1 MRADPLSGKVVVV
14 VGGTSGIGLSGVR
27 ACLAAGARVVVMGL
41 PSEGSAR
48 LETNLG
54 SACRVMLADARDPHT
69 VRSAIRQAVTDFGRF
84 DALYH
89 VAGGSGRSF
98 GDGPLH
104 EATDEGFSETVRL
117 NLASVFYSN
126 RAAVEHWLKQGTQGS
141 VLNLGSVSG
150 FSPSP
155 RHFDTHAYAAAK
167 AGLEGLTVAAAAYY
181 APRGIRFNALLP
193 GLTDTPGSRRAM
205 ADPQIQAFI
214 RGKQPLDGGRAAQPS
229 DLDAAVFFFLSDES
243 RFVTGQTLAVDGG
256 WSVTEGDARG

>member
-1 MRADPLSGKVVVV
+1 MRADALSGKVVVV

-27 ACLAAGARVVVMGL
+27 ACVAAGARVVAVGL
-41 PSEGSAR
+41 PADGSDG
-48 LETNLG
+48 LEAELG
-54 SACRVMLADARDPHT
+54 SACRVMIGDARDSNTP
-69 VRSAIRQAVTDFGRF
+69 RSAISRAVAELGGF

-104 EATDEGFSETVRL
+104 EATDEAFSETLRL
-117 NLASVFYSN
+117 NLTSVFYSN
-126 RAAVEHWLKQGTQGS
+126 RAAVQHWLKHGTPGA

-155 RHFDTHAYAAAK
+155 RHFDTHVYAAAK

-205 ADPQIQAFI
+205 ADAQIQAFI
-214 RGKQPLDGGRAAQPS
+214 RGKQPLDGGRAARPS
-229 DLDAAVFFFLSDES
+229 DLDAAVVFFLSDES
-243 RFVTGQTLAVDGG
+243 RFVTGQMLAVDGG
-256 WSVTEGDARG
+256 WSVTEGGARG

>member
-1 MRADPLSGKVVVV
+1 MGPAPLDGKVVVV

-27 ACLAAGARVVVMGL
+27 ACLAAGARVVAVGL
-41 PSEGSAR
+41 PHDGSDR
-48 LETNLG
+48 LERELG
-54 SACRVMLADARDPHT
+54 SACRVMLADARDPHAA
-69 VRSAIRQAVTDFGRF
+69 RSAIRHAIADFGRF
-84 DALYH
+84 DSLYH

-104 EATDEGFSETVRL
+104 EATDEGWAETLRL
-117 NLASVFYSN
+117 NLTPVFYSN
-126 RAAVEHWLKQGTQGS
+126 RAAVEHWLKHGTPGS

-155 RHFDTHAYAAAK
+155 RYFDTHGYAAAK

-205 ADPQIQAFI
+205 ADARIQAFI
-214 RGKQPLDGGRAAQPS
+214 RGKQPLDGGRAAQPR
-229 DLDAAVFFFLSDES
+229 DLDAAVVFFLSDDS
-243 RFVTGQTLAVDGG
+243 RFVTGQALAVDGG
-256 WSVTEGDARG
+256 WSVTEGGERG

>member
-1 MRADPLSGKVVVV
+1 MRAEPLSGKVVVV
-14 VGGTSGIGLSGVR
+14 IGGTSGIGLSGVR
-27 ACLAAGARVVVMGL
+27 ACLEAGARVMAVGL
-41 PSEGSAR
+41 PADGLDQ
-48 LETNLG
+48 LENALG
-54 SACRVMLADARDPHT
+54 PACRVMVGDARHPET
-69 VRSAIRQAVTDFGRF
+69 PRSAIARAVAELGGF

-126 RAAVEHWLKQGTQGS
+126 RAAVELWLKRGTPGA
-141 VLNLGSVSG
+141 VLNVGSVSG

-155 RHFDTHAYAAAK
+155 RYFDTHSYAAAK

-181 APRGIRFNALLP
+181 APRGIRFNAILP

-205 ADPQIQAFI
+205 ADVRIQAFI
-214 RGKQPLDGGRAAQPS
+214 RGKQPLDGGRAARTS
-229 DLDAAVFFFLSDES
+229 DLDAAVVFFLSDES

-256 WSVTEGDARG
+256 WSVTEGSSQG

>member
-1 MRADPLSGKVVVV
+1 MRAEPLSGKVVVV
-14 VGGTSGIGLSGVR
+14 VGGTSGFGLSGVR
-27 ACLAAGARVVVMGL
+27 ACLDAGARVVAVGL
-41 PSEGSAR
+41 PAEGLDQ
-48 LETNLG
+48 LEKELG
-54 SACRVMLADARDPHT
+54 SACRVMAGDARHPET
-69 VRSAIRQAVTDFGRF
+69 PRSAIARAVAELGGF

-104 EATDEGFSETVRL
+104 EATDEGFSETLRL

-126 RAAVEHWLKQGTQGS
+126 RAAVEHWLKHGTPGS
-141 VLNLGSVSG
+141 ILNLGSVSG

-155 RHFDTHAYAAAK
+155 RYFDTHAYAAAK

-205 ADPQIQAFI
+205 ADVQIQAFI
-214 RGKQPLDGGRAAQPS
+214 RGKQPLDGGRVGRPS
-229 DLDAAVFFFLSDES
+229 DLDAAVVFFLSDES

-256 WSVTEGDARG
+256 WSVTEAGPRG

>member
-1 MRADPLSGKVVVV
+1 MRGPLEGKVVVV

-27 ACLAAGARVVVMGL
+27 ACLDAGARVMALGL
-41 PSEGSAR
+41 PAEGSDR
-48 LETNLG
+48 LEAELG
-54 SACRVMLADARDPHT
+54 PNARVMLGDARDPE
-69 VRSAIRQAVTDFGRF
+69 VPRSAIARAVAELGGL

-89 VAGGSGRSF
+89 VAGGSGRAF

-104 EATDEGFSETVRL
+104 ETTDEGWVETLRL
-117 NLASVFYSN
+117 NPTSVFHSN
-126 RAAVEHWLKQGTQGS
+126 RAAVQHWLKQGRPGS

-214 RGKQPLDGGRAAQPS
+214 HAKQPLDGGRAAQAR
-229 DLDAAVFFFLSDES
+229 DLDAAVVFFLSDDS

-256 WSVTEGDARG
+256 WSVTEGGARG